1 MFVEILESRTVADR
15 LIHEFQLSREYST
28 TKIEYTRKVLEA
40 RTKITE
46 DRKSG
51 VITITVTDRQPWR
64 AAAMAQ
70 AYVGEL
76 DRLVSQL
83 STSSA
88 RRERIF
94 LEERLKTVK
103 GDLDDAATRF
113 SEFASKNTAI
123 DIPAQGKA
131 MVEAAAVLQGQLI
144 AAEAEASGLEK
155 IYTVN
160 NMRVKALQARIVEL
174 REQLQKLG
182 GSTSPAE
189 VRNDNSLYP
198 SIRKLPLLGVTYA
211 DLYRRTKIEE
221 TVYELLTQ
229 QYELAKVQEAKE
241 IPSVKVLD
249 SAVMPTVKSS
259 PHRVAL
265 TWCGTALT
273 FLCAAAWILLWKSWK
288 DIDPADP
295 GRVLAAEMAASVVLS
310 TRRIAAVG
318 SAAMA
323 RSWRRKSW
331 RGAAG
336 NPETKSDTAGVAGV
350 PS

>member
-1 MFVEILESRTVADR
+1 M
-15 LIHEFQLSREYST
+15 
-28 TKIEYTRKVLEA
+28 
-40 RTKITE
+40 
-46 DRKSG
+46 
-51 VITITVTDRQPWR
+51 
-64 AAAMAQ
+64 
-70 AYVGEL
+70 
-76 DRLVSQL
+76 
-83 STSSA
+83 
-88 RRERIF
+88 
-94 LEERLKTVK
+94 
-103 GDLDDAATRF
+103 
-113 SEFASKNTAI
+113 
-123 DIPAQGKA
+123 
-131 MVEAAAVLQGQLI
+131 
-144 AAEAEASGLEK
+144 
-155 IYTVN
+155 
-160 NMRVKALQARIVEL
+160 
-174 REQLQKLG
+174 
-182 GSTSPAE
+182 
-189 VRNDNSLYP
+189 
-198 SIRKLPLLGVTYA
+198 TYA

-295 GRVLAAEMAASVVLS
+295 GRMLAAEMAASVVLS

-336 NPETKSDTAGVAGV
+336 SPKTKSDTAGVAGV